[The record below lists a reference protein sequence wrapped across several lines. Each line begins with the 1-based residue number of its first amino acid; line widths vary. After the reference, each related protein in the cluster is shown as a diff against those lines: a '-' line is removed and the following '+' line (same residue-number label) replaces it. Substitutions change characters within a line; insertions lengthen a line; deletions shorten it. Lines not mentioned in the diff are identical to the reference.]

1 MQRHLFL
8 LLVKPKRDL
17 IYFEKYLIRF
27 DVVNVVAKI
36 ILKLENPNNWRQLS
50 SLFYFSQ
57 MQSPTWYGT
66 TVCIP
71 LIKYYFLK
79 WFRFGS
85 KLAHPHLLIV
95 DSSV

>member
-36 ILKLENPNNWRQLS
+36 ILKLENPNN
-50 SLFYFSQ
+50 
-57 MQSPTWYGT
+57 
-66 TVCIP
+66 
-71 LIKYYFLK
+71 
-79 WFRFGS
+79 
-85 KLAHPHLLIV
+85 
-95 DSSV
+95 